1 MSPIKAFVC
10 PACLTLTFLAVLGT
24 QAHAQNS
31 TPRFYQTVAVPGVTP
46 SPVPGLEYAVTFS
59 GPFAI
64 PGVALPGGTYLF
76 RVLIANIVQVL
87 GGDRA
92 QVYAMVMTTP
102 ARRDKVTG
110 RDVVFGTA
118 RADTPRP
125 IKTWFPPG
133 SAVGHELFYPNR
145 AAGKTDERPSN

>member
-1 MSPIKAFVC
+1 MSPIKALVC
-10 PACLTLTFLAVLGT
+10 PACLTLTILAVLGP

-76 RVLIANIVQVL
+76 RVPTANIIQVL
-87 GGDRA
+87 SGDRA

-102 ARRDKVTG
+102 TTRDKVTG
-110 RDVVFGTA
+110 RDVVFGTG
-118 RADTPRP
+118 RADAPRP
-125 IKTWFPPG
+125 ITAWFPPG

-145 AAGKTDERPSN
+145 AAGKTGEGHSN